1 MDNIRITI
9 ETNANDA
16 AKTFENLSNAF
27 NDADNGARDLR
38 KDIKD
43 LKSEIYKMTPGTE
56 EYANALV
63 QLGDKMNTLGDIQ
76 RDLKASSGGLDTVFQ
91 TTTTAIGT
99 MASGFQAAMGV
110 VTLFG
115 GETEDLQKT
124 FIQLQSVMS
133 IAQGLKG
140 FSGFAKY
147 TQTASASLKAFT
159 TKLSLSIKAVKTDTK
174 EKVKDTAATKA
185 LDKAQQ
191 GATVSTN
198 LLRTGFSKL
207 TAAMAANPIGA
218 IIVALTAFVAIAT
231 KVTRSNKEIAEAQEK
246 ANKALGEAS
255 DNMRTVNDIYEEYNR
270 ETERTVTRLKAVGAT
285 TEDINNYTEKRLE
298 LLEQEI
304 EYEMRRIKYVN
315 DTTSYIMREV
325 NAQKLGYASYKKMN
339 EALGEYSD
347 MLEEVKQK
355 LQEMADAKNPLAE
368 YNAKM
373 KKELEAMD
381 VLIAEGLAST
391 KDKYLKQIELA
402 EEGKNQILAKYRGSR
417 GGAYA
422 KISEVDKAAIATY
435 DSQIENLTQQIKII
449 DAGHRKEVREST
461 RKTIETYEENF
472 DGLSKKIAD
481 TLKDFVDDTKI
492 VLEKFG
498 KLDIEGSSVVGGIM
512 VKLRQILL
520 DADDPNGDFV
530 TKMNELWDDVADAY
544 KEGGKDA
551 KITLE
556 QANILWNMISDMRKN
571 YESRLNSIVSDIT
584 GSEENPFLLPNGET
598 FIIKNVTSLMEPL
611 KKDAAEA
618 VKIVKDFR
626 EGIANL
632 DEEFNKGSITP
643 EQYSQALLRYV
654 SKYREGLE
662 KFMKSVPNKIS
673 SVMASIDTSDMN
685 GEQKLALR
693 ETLTRYIMQAIYIPD
708 SELDAISSDAKEI
721 MEEQLD
727 KVFAQIKDEYDGT
740 LVSIQTKY
748 AAMLNNTY
756 TGGTG
761 IQGFLNGLLGGE
773 FWGIGEG
780 QSYQMAKQQTEET
793 FAAYKETVDKEIA
806 EIDRLMAAAGTDM
819 ALREDLNKRK
829 LKLQADYN
837 LEMEKYYNELEDL
850 EHGHLKGI
858 VDNMNSVLSATGSLG
873 SALSDYYAEM
883 ANDERLSEKEQK
895 KYTLKS
901 LKMKKAMAFVSI
913 AQGIVSAIAGAM
925 DLGFPMGP
933 IVAAI
938 ESASVAAAGAVQI
951 SQINKQIR
959 ELNGSSGGSDTP
971 DAGGM
976 VDRIISANAQNT
988 DQTAQLNAQYN
999 GGAMGE
1005 QRVYVTQSDIT
1016 DAQDLNRTAVM
1027 QNGF

>member
-63 QLGDKMNTLGDIQ
+63 ELGDKMNTLGDIQ

-159 TKLSLSIKAVKTDTK
+159 TKLSLSIKAVKADTK
-174 EKVKDTAATKA
+174 EKVKDTAATRA

-191 GATVSTN
+191 GAALSTN

-270 ETERTVTRLKAVGAT
+270 ETERTVTKLKAVGAT
-285 TEDINNYTEKRLE
+285 TEDINSYTEKRLE
-298 LLEQEI
+298 LLEKEI

-315 DTTSYIMREV
+315 ETTSYIMREV

-339 EALGEYSD
+339 EALEEYSD

-355 LQEMADAKNPLAE
+355 LQDMADAKNPLAE
-368 YNAKM
+368 YNAQM

-422 KISEVDKAAIATY
+422 KISEVDKQALATY

-461 RKTIETYEENF
+461 RKTMETYEKNF
-472 DGLSKKIAD
+472 TGLGEKIAD
-481 TLKDFVDDTKI
+481 TLEGFVDETKKT
-492 VLEKFG
+492 LNKFYS
-498 KLDIEGSSVVGGIM
+498 LDIEGSSMGGGIM
-512 VKLRQILL
+512 AKMRSILL
-520 DADDPNGDFV
+520 GMDKDDSDFNDAIKELQDDITDALENGEIELDDWVILFNRIQDMKKQYEAQV
-530 TKMNELWDDVADAY
+530 NNFLNELF
-544 KEGGKDA
+544 KDE
-551 KITLE
+551 KFELPSGNKL
-556 QANILWNMISDMRKN
+556 NIENFTDMLK
-571 YESRLNSIVSDIT
+571 
-584 GSEENPFLLPNGET
+584 PFG
-598 FIIKNVTSLMEPL
+598 TSVD
-611 KKDAAEA
+611 KAVEA
-618 VKIVKDFR
+618 VAGFR
-626 EGIANL
+626 ERIQNL
-632 DEEFNKGSITP
+632 DEAFSNGEITP
-643 EQYSQALLRYV
+643 DEYMEALIRNVTEWKLAVEQN
-654 SKYREGLE
+654 LE
-662 KFMKSVPNKIS
+662 KIPEIVNSHIS
-673 SVMASIDTSDMN
+673 EIPGFSDMN
-685 GEQKLALR
+685 AEEQ
-693 ETLTRYIMQAIYIPD
+693 QAIVDMITSYLKRSMYIPD
-708 SELDAISSDAKEI
+708 SEIDGIVADAKEI

-748 AAMLNNTY
+748 AAMLNDKY
-756 TGGTG
+756 TSGGTG

-793 FAAYKETVDKEIA
+793 FAAYKEATDKDIA
-806 EIDRLMAAAGTDM
+806 EIDRLMAAAGDDM

-837 LEMEKYYNELEDL
+837 LEMEKYYNELEEL

-873 SALSDYYAEM
+873 SALSDYYSEM

-959 ELNGSSGGSDTP
+959 ELNGSAGGSDTP
-971 DAGGM
+971 DAAGM
-976 VDRIISANAQNT
+976 VDRIISANTQNT
-988 DQTAQLNAQYN
+988 DQTAQLNAQYT

-1005 QRVYVTQSDIT
+1005 QKVYVTQSDIS
-1016 DAQDLNRTAVM
+1016 DAQDLNRTAVT